1 MTMHYT
7 VARPVVDE
15 PTVML
20 VNDEYYAVRWRT
32 ATLGYVYRA
41 GNVFVA
47 LEGAHFPHAVEVGQ
61 SLSLDDAIA
70 TVERA
75 WREQQPEPFG
85 V

>member
-1 MTMHYT
+1 MTMEYT
-7 VARPVVDE
+7 LARPAVDE
-15 PTVML
+15 PTVKL
-20 VNDEYYAVRWRT
+20 VNDEYYAVRCRT

-47 LEGAHFPHAVEVGQ
+47 LEGAHFPHAVEIGQ

-70 TVERA
+70 TVERT
-75 WREQQPEPFG
+75 WRGRQPEPLG